1 MKLILKSALFLAVG
15 LNLAGC
21 LGDENG
27 ESNNNPGER
36 NQPLV
41 NQEDEDESYE
51 KRVFYECNGETLVDE
66 VFNSYEDCV
75 EYRDTHEIICAGIE
89 LPISC

>member
-15 LNLAGC
+15 LNLVGC

-41 NQEDEDESYE
+41 NQEYE
-51 KRVFYECNGETLVDE
+51 KRVFYECNGTILVDE